1 MDTFTQTH
9 LDIILQGAG
18 WTILLSAIAIVGGG
32 ILGLLIALSNLSR
45 LRVLRWTSSAYIQL
59 IQGTPLLVI
68 IFLSFF
74 GLSIIGWDLPAI
86 VAASLSLS
94 LYSGAHLGEIWRGCI
109 QSVPKSQWEA
119 AECLALSRFTRMR
132 QVILPQAL
140 RIATP
145 PTVGFIVQL
154 IKNSSLA
161 SVIGFAELVRAG
173 QLVNN
178 TIFEPGIV
186 YFLVAA
192 LYFLMCY
199 PLSSFSRKLERKL
212 HVGRR

>member
-1 MDTFTQTH
+1 MDLFTQTH
-9 LDIILQGAG
+9 LQIILQGAG
-18 WTILLSAIAIVGGG
+18 WTVLLSCIAMVGGG
-32 ILGLLIALSNLSR
+32 LLGLLVALCNISKNR
-45 LRVLRWTSSAYIQL
+45 LLRWVSTAYIQL

-68 IFLSFF
+68 MFLSFF
-74 GLSIIGWDLPAI
+74 GLSIIGLNLPAI

-119 AECLALSRFTRMR
+119 AECLALSRFVRMR

-161 SVIGFAELVRAG
+161 SVIGFVELVRAG

-178 TIFEPGIV
+178 TIFEPGII

-199 PLSSFSRKLERKL
+199 PLSVFSRKLERKL

>member
-1 MDTFTQTH
+1 MNLFTSTH
-9 LDIILQGAG
+9 LQIILQGAA
-18 WTILLSAIAIVGGG
+18 WTVMLSCIAMIGGG
-32 ILGLLIALSNLSR
+32 LLGLIIALCNISR
-45 LRVLRWTSSAYIQL
+45 SLTLRLASGLYIQL

-68 IFLSFF
+68 MFLSFF
-74 GLSIIGWDLPAI
+74 GLSILGWNLPAI
-86 VAASLSLS
+86 VAAGLSLS

-109 QSVPKSQWEA
+109 QSVPKNQWEA
-119 AECLALSRFTRMR
+119 AECLALSRFKRMAL
-132 QVILPQAL
+132 VILPQAL

-154 IKNSSLA
+154 VKNSSLA
-161 SVIGFAELVRAG
+161 SVIGFVELVRAG

-192 LYFLMCY
+192 LYFFMCY
-199 PLSSFSRKLERKL
+199 PLSVFSRKLERKL

>member
-1 MDTFTQTH
+1 MNAFTQTH

-18 WTILLSAIAIVGGG
+18 WTVMLS
-32 ILGLLIALSNLSR
+32 LIALIGGGALGLTIALSTLSR
-45 LRVLRWTSSAYIQL
+45 SRLLRLLAGSYIQL

-68 IFLSFF
+68 MFLSFF
-74 GLSIIGWDLPAI
+74 GLSILGWNLPGI
-86 VAASLSLS
+86 VAASISLS
-94 LYSGAHLGEIWRGCI
+94 LYAGAHLGEIWGSCLR
-109 QSVPKSQWEA
+109 SVPKNQWEA
-119 AECLALSRFTRMR
+119 AECLALSRSVRMLR
-132 QVILPQAL
+132 VILPQAL

-145 PTVGFIVQL
+145 PTVGFTVQL

-161 SVIGFAELVRAG
+161 SVIGFVELVRAG

-186 YFLVAA
+186 YFLVAG

-199 PLSSFSRKLERKL
+199 PLSAFSRKLERKL

>member
-1 MDTFTQTH
+1 MSTFTQTH

-18 WTILLSAIAIVGGG
+18 WTVMLSCIAMAGGG
-32 ILGLLIALSNLSR
+32 ILGLLIALSNISKSRTLRLLSS
-45 LRVLRWTSSAYIQL
+45 VYIQL
-59 IQGTPLLVI
+59 VQGTPLLVI
-68 IFLSFF
+68 MFLSFF
-74 GLSIIGWDLPAI
+74 GLSILGWNLPAI
-86 VAASLSLS
+86 VAAALSLS

-109 QSVPKSQWEA
+109 QSVPKNQWEA
-119 AECLALSRFTRMR
+119 AECLALSRFVRMA

-161 SVIGFAELVRAG
+161 SVIGFVELVRAG

-186 YFLVAA
+186 YFLIAA

-199 PLSSFSRKLERKL
+199 PLSVFSRKLERKL

>member
-1 MDTFTQTH
+1 MDMFTQTH
-9 LDIILQGAG
+9 LEIILQGAG
-18 WTILLSAIAIVGGG
+18 WTVLLSCIAMIGGG
-32 ILGLLIALSNLSR
+32 ALGLLIALCNISKSRALRLLSG
-45 LRVLRWTSSAYIQL
+45 AYIQL
-59 IQGTPLLVI
+59 VQGTPLLVI
-68 IFLSFF
+68 MFLSFF
-74 GLSIIGWDLPAI
+74 GLSIVGWNLPAI

-94 LYSGAHLGEIWRGCI
+94 LYTGAHLGEIWRGCI

-119 AECLALSRFTRMR
+119 AECLALSRYTRMR

-154 IKNSSLA
+154 VKNSSLA
-161 SVIGFAELVRAG
+161 SVIGFVELVRAG

-178 TIFEPGIV
+178 TIFEPGII

-192 LYFLMCY
+192 LYFLTCY
-199 PLSSFSRKLERKL
+199 PLSVFSRKLERKL